1 MGARGTHLQ
10 ASPPGIARRKT
21 RVNVLVTRG
30 SIRLRKMTAAL
41 AGAAHP
47 GAGGLQLVDPLGR
60 GTAGGLARGGAQQ
73 AQPPQPPTPT
83 SREHQRILAAY
94 NGAYDDSK
102 LEGLLNHTVEK
113 LVAASERPD
122 VHYRV
127 TILNSA
133 AVNAFALPTGQLY
146 VTRGLIALAN
156 DTSELASVLSHE
168 MSHVI
173 ARHAAIREDQ
183 ARQVALVSRVVQ
195 DVLSDP
201 ETGALALAKSKIAL
215 ASFSRAQEF
224 EADGIGVGIAA
235 RAGYDPYGAVRF
247 LTSMGRNA
255 ELKSNPGQTHH
266 IDPRA
271 PDFLSSHPATPERV
285 KNAQSNARQFA
296 GPGAGERDKQN
307 YLAGIDG
314 MVYGE
319 DPSEGF
325 VRGRRF
331 LHPKLGFTFLA
342 PEGFTL
348 DNTAQAVLGVKE
360 GGGQALRVDVVRVPA
375 EQTLADYL
383 TSGWIENIDPKSVED
398 VIINGLPAATA
409 TAKGDQWSFRLYA
422 VRFGSDV
429 YRFIFASK
437 RTTAEIDRAFRE
449 AVEHVPAHDADG
461 EPGGEAPAPQDRDR
475 REGRHGREARGD
487 DGDDRPPGRAIPRA
501 QRARPQR
508 PRQSR
513 RSREDRDGVSEHV
526 RFTSPQ
532 IERAAALARAARR
545 RSAHRAAGPE
555 RASRRSRPPGS
566 AAAG

>member
-1 MGARGTHLQ
+1 VPAVVR
-10 ASPPGIARRKT
+10 PR
-21 RVNVLVTRG
+21 N
-30 SIRLRKMTAAL
+30 L
-41 AGAAHP
+41 AGAAGSLP
-47 GAGGLQLVDPLGR
+47 AALAAVALLLAGCSSSLL
-60 GTAGGLARGGAQQ
+60 TAGAPPGSLPGIMARQAQQ
-73 AQPPQPPTPT
+73 QPQAPAPT

-94 NGAYDDSK
+94 SGAYEDPK
-102 LEGLLNHTVEK
+102 LEALLNATVAK
-113 LVAASERPD
+113 LVAASERPE

-133 AVNAFALPTGQLY
+133 SVNAFALPSGQLY

-255 ELKSNPGQTHH
+255 ELKSGSGQTH

-271 PDFLSSHPATPERV
+271 PDFISSHPATPERI
-285 KNAQSNARQFA
+285 KNAQASARQFNA
-296 GPGAGERDKQN
+296 PGAGERDKAA

-314 MVYGE
+314 LVYGE

-331 LHPKLGFTFLA
+331 LHPRLGFTFLA

-360 GGGQALRVDVVRVPA
+360 SGGQALRLDVVRVPA
-375 EQTLADYL
+375 EQMLAEYL
-383 TSGWIENIDPKSVED
+383 TSGWIENIEPKSVEE
-398 VIINGLPAATA
+398 VVINGLPAATA
-409 TAKGDQWSFRLYA
+409 TAKGDQWVFRLYA
-422 VRFGSDV
+422 VRFGTDV

-437 RTTAEIDRAFRE
+437 RMTAEVDHAFRE
-449 AVEHVPAHDADG
+449 SVGTFRRMTLAESQAAKPLHIKLVTVAPGETVERLAGRMAIADRAVERFRVLNGLGPN
-461 EPGGEAPAPQDRDR
+461 DRLS
-475 REGRHGREARGD
+475 AGD
-487 DGDDRPPGRAIPRA
+487 QVKIVV
-501 QRARPQR
+501 
-508 PRQSR
+508 
-513 RSREDRDGVSEHV
+513 E
-526 RFTSPQ
+526 
-532 IERAAALARAARR
+532 
-545 RSAHRAAGPE
+545 
-555 RASRRSRPPGS
+555 
-566 AAAG
+566 